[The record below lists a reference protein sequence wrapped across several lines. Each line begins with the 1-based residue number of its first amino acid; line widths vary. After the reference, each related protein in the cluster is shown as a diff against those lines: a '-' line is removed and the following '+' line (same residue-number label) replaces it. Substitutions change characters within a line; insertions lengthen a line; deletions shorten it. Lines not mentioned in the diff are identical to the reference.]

1 MDYNRMARKLREKIG
16 VFSGV
21 LSNGTPKVAGRFV
34 QEMIYGI
41 QASQSV
47 VLTKIGRT
55 LEEEVSLKKVEER
68 LSRQLLR
75 RGLGQKI

>member
-47 VLTKIGRT
+47 VQKWTPEIGQ
-55 LEEEVSLKKVEER
+55 SYKV
-68 LSRQLLR
+68 
-75 RGLGQKI
+75 